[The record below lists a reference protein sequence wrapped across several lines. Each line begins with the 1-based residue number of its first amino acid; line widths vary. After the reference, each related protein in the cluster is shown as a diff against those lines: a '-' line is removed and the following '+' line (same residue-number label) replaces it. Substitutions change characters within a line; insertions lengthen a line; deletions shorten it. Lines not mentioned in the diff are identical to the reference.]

1 MSLPA
6 FTAEGLLPAIDFPV
20 TLDEPRSSLL
30 VTDVGID
37 SPTWGGTWRAP
48 ERRDDSQ

>member
-6 FTAEGLLPAIDFPV
+6 FTAEGLLPAFDFPV
-20 TLDEPRSSLL
+20 TLDALTSFLM
-30 VTDVGID
+30 TDEGID
-37 SPTWGGTWRAP
+37 SGLWCGAWPSQ